1 VAELDL
7 ARLLAH
13 EIEPCLLSIHLRLRS
28 LADEGQGGAQIESC
42 LAEIETLR
50 AMVRDYSLLEALDL
64 EPRSFPLAPLFE
76 NLARRFGPLA
86 AARAIALEVESDPV
100 VVEGDPAALER
111 CLANLLDNAV
121 KFSSEGSRV
130 SVTVRKA
137 ADGVQILVED
147 QGPGIPLSDQ
157 ERIFEPFVRLDREK
171 PGGGLGL
178 AIARNLAEAQGGKL
192 SVTSEPGKGSRFVLG
207 LPKA

>member
-1 VAELDL
+1 MADLDL

-13 EIEPCLLSIHLRLRS
+13 EIEPYLLSIQLRLRS
-28 LADEGQGGAQIESC
+28 LADEGGCGAQVEFC

-50 AMVRDYSLLEALDL
+50 AMVRDYSLLEAVDL
-64 EPRSFPLAPLFE
+64 ERRSFPLAPLFE

-86 AARAIALEVESDPV
+86 AARAIAIEIEPDPS
-100 VVEGDPAALER
+100 VVEGDPVALER

-130 SVTVRKA
+130 AVTVRNG
-137 ADGVQILVED
+137 ADGVEILVED

-171 PGGGLGL
+171 PGAGLGL

-192 SVTSEPGKGSRFVLG
+192 SLTSERGKGSRFVLG